1 MKNSF
6 VAGKSS
12 SWGAWNDPMQS
23 AKSIVPTVSVETA
36 IRGLL
41 DAAFS
46 RAVEEDSSGITF
58 IRVLGT
64 YIRKTFGAEA
74 VVPIISVLEQAY
86 ASGERILINK
96 DRICPLGVLLD
107 EVLYMQ
113 DKPLE
118 ASAVVRIAQMI
129 DWQWVGNGNDV
140 DLIIYRIITNSPTR
154 EVVDILRRYAI
165 SAKDSVLPWTLLIQ
179 QCSQEKR

>member
-1 MKNSF
+1 
-6 VAGKSS
+6 
-12 SWGAWNDPMQS
+12 
-23 AKSIVPTVSVETA
+23 
-36 IRGLL
+36 
-41 DAAFS
+41 
-46 RAVEEDSSGITF
+46 
-58 IRVLGT
+58 
-64 YIRKTFGAEA
+64 
-74 VVPIISVLEQAY
+74 
-86 ASGERILINK
+86 
-96 DRICPLGVLLD
+96 
-107 EVLYMQ
+107 MQ